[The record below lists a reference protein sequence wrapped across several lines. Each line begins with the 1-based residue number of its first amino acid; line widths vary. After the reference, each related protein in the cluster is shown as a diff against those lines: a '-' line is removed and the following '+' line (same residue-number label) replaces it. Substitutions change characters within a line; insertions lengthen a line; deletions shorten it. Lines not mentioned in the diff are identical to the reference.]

1 MTTDYDTPDLAEVI
15 EDALESRLLDVHV
28 ALPGKVVSYDVAT
41 QTAQIELGVHRVL
54 ETDAGAPVA
63 EKLPILES
71 VPVAFPR
78 TAGSFLSFPVAAGDP
93 GLVVFAEQSID
104 QWRSKGD
111 PTAPGDR
118 RRHSL
123 TGGVFLPGL
132 PPSALALG
140 DPGLDSST
148 ALGDAGGAQI
158 RIASAI
164 VHATSAGAAT
174 AANFVALENLVTDE
188 LQALSDRIAVFERVF
203 ADWTPV
209 AQDGGAALKTEYE
222 ADPGTPG
229 AAPGSVASSN
239 LKAD

>member
-1 MTTDYDTPDLAEVI
+1 MTTDFDTPDLAEVI
-15 EDALESRLLDVHV
+15 DDALESRLLDLHV
-28 ALPGKVVSYDVAT
+28 ALPGRVQSYDAAT

-54 ETDAGAPVA
+54 VTEDGDPVPET
-63 EKLPILES
+63 LPILES

-78 TAGSFLSFPVAAGDP
+78 AAGAFLSFPITTGDP

-104 QWRSKGD
+104 QWRSKGT
-111 PTAPGDR
+111 PTQPGDR

-123 TGGVFLPGL
+123 TGGVFVPGL
-132 PPSALALG
+132 VPNDLALD
-140 DPGLDSST
+140 DPGLDTAT
-148 ALGDAGGAQI
+148 ALGTVAGVQLRLTSALAEVTTGGA
-158 RIASAI
+158 
-164 VHATSAGAAT
+164 AA
-174 AANFVALENLVTDE
+174 AADFVALATNVTTE

-203 ADWTPV
+203 AAWTPV
-209 AQDGGAALKTEYE
+209 PNDGGAALKTAYG